1 MKMSTNNENVH
12 EHADEHVNK
21 HLNELVEGNGD
32 EQ

>member
-1 MKMSTNNENVH
+1 MSTNNENVH
-12 EHADEHVNK
+12 EHADEHVK

>member
-1 MKMSTNNENVH
+1 MYTNNENVH

-21 HLNELVEGNGD
+21 HLNELVVGNGD